1 MASGHRIS
9 GEFLMMPSERSFR
22 GEIYTIGD
30 SAVNPDPSAEQIADI
45 ASSLVETHTTFFPDS
60 VPRVAFL
67 SYSTHESGVGVSV
80 DKMKDAHKIFQS
92 LCPDVESD

>member
-1 MASGHRIS
+1 M
-9 GEFLMMPSERSFR
+9 RSIFQNHVFSPWSNFSDLPAV
-22 GEIYTIGD
+22 EIT
-30 SAVNPDPSAEQIADI
+30 AEQIADI

-60 VPRVAFL
+60 IPRVAFL
-67 SYSTHESGVGVSV
+67 SYSTYESGVGVSV